1 VGQNLKDDI
10 VPHRG
15 VRQTTLASQF
25 KETKKDK
32 EYWADYMKRRGYIT
46 PKIDAQRTS
55 VGDLRI
61 FCTILFPFNPRKA
74 ELAEA
79 ILREMS
85 RMKTDRVELYRDL
98 APKIIKERHCS
109 ARTLSQ
115 TWQAM
120 MRSGLLSRV
129 RRNEPAQLSD
139 VFANKLEMLAS
150 YWRERIKDITKGEL
164 A

>member
-1 VGQNLKDDI
+1 MTG
-10 VPHRG
+10 
-15 VRQTTLASQF
+15 LALRF
-25 KETKKDK
+25 TETKKDK

-46 PKIDAQRTS
+46 PKIDSQRTS
-55 VGDLRI
+55 IGDLRI
-61 FCTILFPFNPRKA
+61 FCSVLFPFNPRKA

-79 ILREMS
+79 IFREMS
-85 RMKTDRVELYRDL
+85 RLRTDRVELYRDL
-98 APKIIKERHCS
+98 APRIIKEKHCS

-115 TWQAM
+115 TWQAL

-139 VFANKLEMLAS
+139 IFSNKLEMLAN
-150 YWRERIKDITKGEL
+150 YWRERIKDIAKGEL

>member
-1 VGQNLKDDI
+1 MDI
-10 VPHRG
+10 H
-15 VRQTTLASQF
+15 F

-32 EYWADYMKRRGYIT
+32 EYWSDYMKRRGYIT

-55 VGDLRI
+55 IGDLRV
-61 FCTILFPFNPRKA
+61 FCAILFPLNPRKA

-85 RMKTDRVELYRDL
+85 RLKTDRVELYRDI
-98 APKIIKERHCS
+98 APRIIKQKHCS

-120 MRSGLLSRV
+120 IRGGLLSRV

-139 VFANKLEMLAS
+139 IFSNKLEMLAS
-150 YWRERIKDITKGEL
+150 YWRERISDIRKGEL